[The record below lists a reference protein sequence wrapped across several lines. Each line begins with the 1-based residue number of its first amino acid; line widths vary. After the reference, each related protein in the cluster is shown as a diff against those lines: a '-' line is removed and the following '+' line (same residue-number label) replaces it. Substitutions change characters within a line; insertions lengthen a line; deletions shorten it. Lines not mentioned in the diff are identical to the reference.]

1 LVETSIYIPNAEAN
15 PREMLRTKDLER
27 LTAGGV
33 RSKQA
38 VENSFSEGYG
48 LQPVH
53 KWVKAGSALA
63 AEGTIFPRES
73 GIFPQPLKT

>member
-15 PREMLRTKDLER
+15 PREMLRTKDLEAYSGR
-27 LTAGGV
+27 C
-33 RSKQA
+33 SIQQA
-38 VENSFSEGYG
+38 VENWFSEGYG

-63 AEGTIFPRES
+63 AEGTIFLRES